1 MLRYNQ
7 SKLDSFKEHV
17 SSYRRGKISAGEL
30 VELVST
36 LLWPPFV
43 PITKRKQLWSLF
55 DAKAPDLGKLIKEL
69 ADLYEDEGKKQGLL
83 KEWNNWKAIV

>member
-43 PITKRKQLWSLF
+43 PITKQTALVSL
-55 DAKAPDLGKLIKEL
+55 
-69 ADLYEDEGKKQGLL
+69 
-83 KEWNNWKAIV
+83 